1 MPQHR
6 DLRHPLDAHPC
17 PTRTRRENLG
27 DFRRTRHSRTVFLPD
42 DRTLGEQIEA
52 MRKHQDANSP
62 ISTPAPAGRP
72 PPGDAT
78 HQVAMSLDLV
88 QVAPSTQSPLM
99 A

>member
-52 MRKHQDANSP
+52 MQKHQDASSP
-62 ISTPAPAGRP
+62 INTPARAAVHPQATP
-72 PPGDAT
+72 PT
-78 HQVAMSLDLV
+78 RWQC
-88 QVAPSTQSPLM
+88 PSTCLVPRHV
-99 A
+99 